1 MSPLFRFFNAFLFFA
16 MIAGVSSA
24 YAQPCGGA
32 INVFPYNEG
41 FETSDGSWTTGGTS
55 SDWAWGTPSKSVI
68 TGAGGGNRC
77 WITGGLTGSS
87 YNNGENSWLM
97 SPCFDLSSLQNP
109 EIKFKIFWETE
120 QRFDGASF
128 QYSTD
133 GGNNWT
139 LLGNINSNNNCN
151 ATNWYNTNSITYLG
165 NINGWTGNVQPN
177 NGSCLGGNGSG
188 TWLTARHTLN
198 ALIGQANVRFR
209 FLFGAGTTCNAFNGF
224 AIDDINIENGVPGPL
239 AITSSCLSTNQLQ
252 FAATGNCPGSHNW
265 NFGDPASGAGNTSA
279 TSNPIHTFS
288 APGTYTVTLSATTA
302 NGYPS
307 TVTKEIVV
315 IDASGQTSWPG
326 RCMNLADA
334 TLSVT
339 ASGSTTG
346 YIYSWDTNPPQ
357 TTPSVTNI
365 GPGTYNVTVNAANAC
380 AAGVVFYLLPSQALV
395 NVPDVKDAS
404 CSGNDGSITANVT
417 GGTTPYTYLWSNGNT
432 GATIQNLVPG
442 TYDVDITDAAGC
454 SVKTVNISV
463 GLNQSSI
470 PVNLGEDMAFCNN
483 QSIVLNAGN
492 FDNYLWQDGSTGSTF
507 TVTGGGTYWV
517 QVTNTN
523 GCRGRDTIYISP
535 DCNYIYFPSAFT
547 PDNNGKNDLFGPLG
561 NLTGLKNY
569 SLSVFNRYGN
579 RVFFSRN
586 PFEKWDGRFKSGL
599 PISGNY
605 VWISRFEL
613 NGRPEER
620 KGSILLIK

>member
-1 MSPLFRFFNAFLFFA
+1 
-16 MIAGVSSA
+16 MIAGVNPA
-24 YAQPCGGA
+24 YTQPCGGT
-32 INVFPYNEG
+32 INAFPYNEG
-41 FETSDGSWTTGGTS
+41 FEASDGSWTTGGTS
-55 SDWAWGTPSKSVI
+55 SDWTWGTPSKSVI

-133 GGNNWT
+133 GGNNWA

-151 ATNWYNTNSITYLG
+151 ASNWYNTGSITYLG

-188 TWLTARHTLN
+188 TWLTVRHTLN
-198 ALIGQANVRFR
+198 ALIGQTNVRFR

-224 AIDDINIENGVPGPL
+224 AVDDIYIANAVPDPVT
-239 AITSSCLSTNQLQ
+239 ITSSCITTNQMQ
-252 FAATGNCPGSHNW
+252 FTSTDNCPGSSYSW
-265 NFGDPASGAGNTSA
+265 NFGDPASGANNTSG
-279 TSNPIHTFS
+279 TSNPTHNFS
-288 APGTYTVTLSATTA
+288 GPGAYTVTLVTTST
-302 NGYPS
+302 NGLPA
-307 TVTKEIVV
+307 TVTKDVV
-315 IDASGQTSWPG
+315 IIEASGQTTWPG
-326 RCMNLADA
+326 RCMNLPDA

-346 YIYSWDTNPPQ
+346 YIYSWDTNPSQ

-365 GPGTYNVTVNAANAC
+365 GPGTYNVIVNAANAC
-380 AAGVVFYLLPSQALV
+380 AAGVVFYLLPSQALNIV
-395 NVPDVKDAS
+395 SDVKDAG
-404 CSGNDGSITANVT
+404 CSANDGTIRLTVT
-417 GGTTPYTYLWSNGNT
+417 GGTAPYTYAWSNG
-432 GATIQNLVPG
+432 ASSAFIQNLAPG
-442 TYDVDITDAAGC
+442 SYDVDVSDASGC
-454 SVKTVNISV
+454 SVSTLNFNV
-463 GLNQSSI
+463 GLNQSSL
-470 PVNLGEDMAFCNN
+470 PVDLGEDMAFCNN
-483 QSIVLNAGN
+483 QSIVLNPGN
-492 FDNYLWQDGSTGSTF
+492 FDNYLWQDGSIGSTF

-517 QVTNTN
+517 QVNTN
-523 GCRGRDTIYISP
+523 GCIGRDTIYISP

-561 NLTGLKNY
+561 NLIGLKNY

-579 RVFFSRN
+579 KVFFSRN
-586 PFEKWDGRFKSGL
+586 PFEKWDGRFKTGL

-605 VWISRFEL
+605 VWISQFEL
-613 NGRPEER
+613 NGHPEER